1 MAFEN
6 PLTRYRRSAIQ
17 AAKDLGYRDYYINR
31 LKVAKTEGEICRIMI
46 TARKEWK

>member
-17 AAKDLGYRDYYINR
+17 AAKGGENGRRDMPDYDH
-31 LKVAKTEGEICRIMI
+31 G
-46 TARKEWK
+46 